1 MAEQKDWLT
10 VAEIAELT
18 GKQKDY
24 VRRVLCAS
32 VRPDQQQQRLSVGR
46 GRPTTEY
53 HVSVLPPDVRL
64 VVRPD
69 AAPLPALLPPK
80 RQQCP
85 EELKDWQQKRWIARI
100 GVVREVHKLEA
111 DGVSRHE
118 AIKTLLRYFKGGLM
132 PELLPASRTGT
143 LSVEGVY
150 GLCGLYDS
158 GGELALIPADRSLSK
173 LRKDEWL
180 PYFLRIW
187 RNRDTGKNG
196 RSVMDTFREMETTLP
211 KNVPCP
217 TYQTVRRYLAKMSS
231 VERNKGRLTG
241 NEMRATKV
249 AAKMNYPQVP
259 GACYVI
265 DGKSF
270 PVRIKHPATGRAKI
284 MEVCWVIDAA
294 TRKIV
299 GFALGDSESKWTVSG
314 ALLHAFWC
322 HPVLKP
328 CGGPPVVIK
337 FDNGPGNKS
346 KLVSGLWGV
355 LSAAG
360 VQKQEFGRQGRSND
374 QALIEAAQKH
384 LNRIAKRFWSYCG
397 KSGDKGTL
405 RKRYLAIKANEEA
418 NYKETG
424 KRTCTLLK
432 VPTVA
437 EVLLVL
443 QAEFDRIDSRPHRG
457 LPKYYCPVSNKEKH
471 FSPVQYWQHLVDA
484 GCQPPPAIP
493 LGILKELQYPRLP
506 RVCEREVVRAANGFY
521 HSPALAGYDGAK
533 VLVQRYLWD
542 AQVVGVY
549 ELDGRK
555 ICDARLD
562 GHAKDALA
570 QTPLEE
576 AAGQRN
582 KRIIALKQLHIEN
595 QEQEYADTM
604 ALLSPQ
610 RALSAPV
617 QQLGGLIAPWKQ
629 PALPAPV
636 REPEPPPA
644 PLMPILSGEEF
655 HALCVAAVDRG
666 EVLSEDDRELIE
678 DYYGSPEGQD
688 YLTFGGRNLL
698 A

>member
-1 MAEQKDWLT
+1 MAEKEWLT
-10 VAEIAELT
+10 IPEIAQQV
-18 GKQKDY
+18 GKSADY
-24 VRRVLCAS
+24 VRGMITYLAT
-32 VRPDQQQQRLSVGR
+32 PDQQRQRQSAGR
-46 GRPTTEY
+46 GRAATEY
-53 HVSVLPPDVRL
+53 HLACLPQDMQL
-64 VVRPD
+64 AVRPE
-69 AAPLPALLPPK
+69 AAPLPVLLPPK
-80 RQQCP
+80 QQQD
-85 EELKDWQQKRWIARI
+85 LKDWQKEKWAACI
-100 GVVREVHKLEA
+100 GVVREVHKLGE
-111 DGVSRHE
+111 GGTPRYK
-118 AIKTLLRYFKGGLM
+118 AIETFCNYFNGGFH
-132 PELLPASRTGT
+132 PHLLPASRTKT
-143 LSVEGVY
+143 LSIQRVY
-150 GLCGLYDS
+150 ALCRLYEE

-173 LRKDEWL
+173 LRKDAWL

-187 RNRDTGKNG
+187 RSRDTGKNG
-196 RSVMDTFREMETTLP
+196 RSIMDTFREMEATLP

-217 TYQTVRRYLAKMSS
+217 TYQTVRNYLAKMSS
-231 VERNKGRLTG
+231 IERNKGRLTG

-249 AAKMNYPQVP
+249 AAKMIYPQMP
-259 GACYVI
+259 LACVVI

-270 PVRIKHPATGRAKI
+270 PVRIKHPATGKAKI
-284 MEVCWVIDAA
+284 LEVCWVIDAA
-294 TRKIV
+294 TRCVLGWAI
-299 GFALGDSESKWTVSG
+299 GDSESKWTVSG
-314 ALLHAFWC
+314 ALLHAFWY
-322 HPVLKP
+322 HPVHKP
-328 CGGPPVVIK
+328 HGGVPLVVK
-337 FDNGPGNKS
+337 SDGGSGNKS

-360 VQKQEFGRQGRSND
+360 VQKHDIGRPGRSND
-374 QALIEAAQKH
+374 QALIERAQKH
-384 LNRIAKRFWSYCG
+384 LNTIAKGFWSYCG
-397 KSGDKGTL
+397 DDGDEGTL
-405 RKRYLAIKANEEA
+405 RDRYLAIKANEER

-437 EVLLVL
+437 DVLLVL
-443 QAEFDRIDSRPHRG
+443 REKFGGINNREHTG
-457 LPKYYCPVSNKEKH
+457 LPKYYCPEGNKEKH
-471 FSPVQYWQHLVDA
+471 FTPAQYWQHLVDA
-484 GCQPPPAIP
+484 GWQQPPALP
-493 LGILKELQYPRLP
+493 LEVLRDLQYPRLP
-506 RVCEREVVRAANGFY
+506 RVCSREVVRAANGFY

-542 AQVVGVY
+542 AQIVGVY
-549 ELDGRK
+549 ELNGRK

-617 QQLGGLIAPWKQ
+617 QQLGGPIAPWKQ
-629 PALPAPV
+629 PALPAPA
-636 REPEPPPA
+636 RAPEPPPA

-666 EVLSEDDRELIE
+666 EVLSEDDRELLK
-678 DYYGSPEGQD
+678 DYYGSAEGQD